1 MPSCVLA
8 RAHRVFMVWPPPFGR
23 HPCEKPAARLV
34 VGSLEPLVFLWAAI
48 ETRLPAQLDQLP
60 APVRPAPARTTGKSR
75 SRAVAVAPHRGRLPS
90 RSPRCLRG
98 RPPRIFQLPHRLAH
112 QKSFAV
118 YQKSHSPLLR
128 KVIRRS
134 HQKSFAA

>member
-60 APVRPAPARTTGKSR
+60 RALGKSR
-75 SRAVAVAPHRGRLPS
+75 SRAVAVAPPRGRLPS